1 MGKLKGQV
9 VLITGGARGVGAA
22 TARGLVRRGAKVV
35 LVDLDAQPL
44 RELEAELGPNNA
56 TGVLG
61 DVCSLEQMEAAV
73 AHGIERFGRLDV
85 AVANAG
91 IASYGSVLAVDP
103 ETFRRVVDVNLNGV
117 FHTVRAALPHVIERK
132 GYILVVS
139 SLAAYAASP
148 GLVAYHASK
157 AGAEHF
163 ANALRPEV
171 GYLGVKVGSAHMSWI
186 DTPMVQDAKKDL
198 TAFQKMLDSL
208 PGPLGRTTSVEA
220 CADAFADG
228 IAKRRRRI
236 SVPGWVNAIRWLKP
250 ALTTRIGERETVRR
264 APGIVPL
271 MDREVLALGRSTSA
285 RVGALQAQRAADS
298 DLERQAERAPA
309 PCRPRRGRRYG
320 IVWTMAATSSPAARP
335 GI

>member
-1 MGKLKGQV
+1 MSKIKGQV
-9 VLITGGARGVGAA
+9 VLITGGARGVGAE
-22 TARGLVRRGAKVV
+22 TARRLVARGAKVV
-35 LVDLDAQPL
+35 LVDLDREPL
-44 RELEAELGPNNA
+44 AALEAELGPGNA
-56 TGVLG
+56 TSIAG

-73 AHGIERFGRLDV
+73 AHAVATFGGLDV
-85 AVANAG
+85 VMANAG

-103 ETFRRVVDVNLNGV
+103 ATFRRVIDVNVNGV
-117 FHTVRAALPHVIERK
+117 FHTVRAALPALIERK
-132 GYILVVS
+132 GYVLVVS

-171 GYLGVKVGSAHMSWI
+171 AYLGVKVGSAHMSWI

-198 TAFQKMLDSL
+198 TAFRKMLDAL
-208 PGPLGRTTSVEA
+208 PGPLGNTTSVEA

-250 ALTTRIGERETVRR
+250 ALTTRIGELETSRR
-264 APGIVPL
+264 AAEIIPL
-271 MDREVLALGRSTSA
+271 MDQEVLALGRSASA
-285 RVGALQAQRAADS
+285 RITAL
-298 DLERQAERAPA
+298 EAEEQPVA
-309 PCRPRRGRRYG
+309 
-320 IVWTMAATSSPAARP
+320 
-335 GI
+335 